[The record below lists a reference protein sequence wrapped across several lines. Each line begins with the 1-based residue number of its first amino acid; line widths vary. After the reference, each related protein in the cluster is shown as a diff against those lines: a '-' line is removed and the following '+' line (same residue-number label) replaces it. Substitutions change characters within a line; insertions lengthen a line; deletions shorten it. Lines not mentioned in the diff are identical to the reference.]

1 MSKKKKIIIIVSMF
15 VLLCVAGVL
24 NVLFSNGWGNEGDG
38 GAVTTSSF
46 FTTYRTDRESTRA
59 QEIVYLDAII
69 ADEAVSA
76 DSKQLAEQQ
85 KLDLTAAM
93 EKELVVEGLIKA
105 KGFEDVIVTSSTDYV
120 NVIVKAE
127 SLDSSEVAQIY
138 DVVISEMNMAGK
150 ENYIKI
156 IPIGE

>member
-24 NVLFSNGWGNEGDG
+24 NVLFSNGWGNNQGDDT
-38 GAVTTSSF
+38 VTTSSF
-46 FTTYRTDRESTRA
+46 FVTYRTDREATRA

-69 ADEAVSA
+69 SDESVSA
-76 DSKQLAEQQ
+76 ESKQLAEQQ

-93 EKELVVEGLIKA
+93 EKELIIEGLIKA
-105 KGFEDVIVTSSTDYV
+105 KGFEDVIVTTSTDYV
-120 NVIVKAE
+120 NVIVKSE
-127 SLDSSEVAQIY
+127 NLDSSQVAQIY
-138 DVVISEMNMAGK
+138 DVVISEMNMQGK